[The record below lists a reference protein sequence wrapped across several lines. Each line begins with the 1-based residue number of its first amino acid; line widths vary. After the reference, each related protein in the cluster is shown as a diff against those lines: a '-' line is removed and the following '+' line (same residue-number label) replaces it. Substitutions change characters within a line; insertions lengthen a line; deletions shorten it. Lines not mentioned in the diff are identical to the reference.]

1 MKFIERVKLSEKRK
15 LKKEA
20 MGNRKSDDDALPNSP
35 STGGDPDAHDDQ
47 EADMD
52 AEDEGPME
60 MSNPGKVVASKKTK
74 LKKEDLSP
82 SGGKTEEKEKNKD
95 WIQKAVNPDNKGA
108 CTPMSKSSCT
118 PRRKALAKTFKKM
131 GKKRDAE
138 VVSKKEKDQAK

>member
-15 LKKEA
+15 MKKEA

-82 SGGKTEEKEKNKD
+82 SGGKTEEKGKSKD
-95 WIQKAVNPDNKGA
+95 WIKKAVKTNNEEA
-108 CTPMSKSSCT
+108 STSMSKSPCT
-118 PRRKALAKTFKKM
+118 PPRKALAKTFKKM
-131 GKKRDAE
+131 D
-138 VVSKKEKDQAK
+138 KKETVQAK